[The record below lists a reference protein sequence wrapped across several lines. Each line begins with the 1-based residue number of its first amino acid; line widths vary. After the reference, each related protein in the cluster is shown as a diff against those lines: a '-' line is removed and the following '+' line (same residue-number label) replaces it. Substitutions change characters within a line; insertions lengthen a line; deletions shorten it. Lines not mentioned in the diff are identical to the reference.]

1 MTVTSSHDTTA
12 PRTPNIA
19 KGVLLR
25 AAAFSFTVSLILGVT
40 GLWQQVMPWLLI
52 LIIFYYA
59 GPLMSWDMRHKLLP
73 NAYTYPLA
81 GAQAG
86 VAGGRGVSG
95 LAAGL
100 LVTDPILSLTGA
112 GTEGAATHGALMLII
127 ALAITGLLFAFA
139 LFAPVGLGDVKLLAG
154 LSLATGYY
162 GFEAAF
168 CSLFLGHVLALPV
181 ALVAYRRGEKTVP
194 MGPFLITG
202 ALLVLLFMP
211 VRPLFF

>member
-81 GAQAG
+81 VAQF
-86 VAGGRGVSG
+86 G

-100 LVTDPILSLTGA
+100 LVTDPILNLTGSP
-112 GTEGAATHGALMLII
+112 TTGAATHGAIMLITT
-127 ALAITGLLFAFA
+127 LAITGVLFALA
-139 LFAPVGLGDVKLLAG
+139 LFAPIGLGDVKLLAG
-154 LSLATGYY
+154 LSAATAYH

-168 CSLFLGHVLALPV
+168 ISLFLGHVLALPV
-181 ALVAYRRGEKTVP
+181 ALIAHRKGEKTVP

-211 VRPLFF
+211 VRTLFF

>member
-1 MTVTSSHDTTA
+1 MTNSHDTTA

-25 AAAFSFTVSLILGVT
+25 AAAISFAVSLILGVT
-40 GLWQQVMPWLLI
+40 GLWQQVMSWLLI
-52 LIIFYYA
+52 LTIFYYA
-59 GPLMSWDMRHKLLP
+59 GPLMSWDMKHKLLP

-81 GAQAG
+81 VAQT
-86 VAGGRGVSG
+86 G

-112 GTEGAATHGALMLII
+112 ATTGAATHGAVMLIT
-127 ALAITGLLFAFA
+127 ALAITGVLFVLA
-139 LFAPVGLGDVKLLAG
+139 LFAPIGLGDVKLLAG
-154 LSLATGYY
+154 LSLATAYY

-168 CSLFLGHVLALPV
+168 ISLFLGHVLALPV
-181 ALVAYRRGEKTVP
+181 AIIAHRKGEKTVP

-211 VRPLFF
+211 VRTLFF

>member
-1 MTVTSSHDTTA
+1 MTVTNSHDTTA

-25 AAAFSFTVSLILGVT
+25 AAAISFAVSLILGVT
-40 GLWQQVMPWLLI
+40 GLWQQVMSWLLI
-52 LIIFYYA
+52 LTIFYYA
-59 GPLMSWDMRHKLLP
+59 GPLMSWDMKHKLLP

-81 GAQAG
+81 VAQT
-86 VAGGRGVSG
+86 G

-100 LVTDPILSLTGA
+100 LVTDPILSLTGTA
-112 GTEGAATHGALMLII
+112 TTGAATHGAVMLITALAI
-127 ALAITGLLFAFA
+127 TALAITGV
-139 LFAPVGLGDVKLLAG
+139 LFAPIGLGDVKLLAG
-154 LSLATGYY
+154 LSLATAYY

-168 CSLFLGHVLALPV
+168 ISLFLGHVLALPV
-181 ALVAYRRGEKTVP
+181 ALVAHRRGEKTVP

-211 VRPLFF
+211 VRALFF

>member
-1 MTVTSSHDTTA
+1 MTVTSSHDTAT

-25 AAAFSFTVSLILGVT
+25 AAAVSFTASLILGVT

-52 LIIFYYA
+52 LTIFYFA
-59 GPLMSWDMRHKLLP
+59 GPLMSWDMKHKLLP

-81 GAQAG
+81 VAQF
-86 VAGGRGVSG
+86 G

-100 LVTDPILSLTGA
+100 LVTDPILSLTGSP
-112 GTEGAATHGALMLII
+112 TMGAATHGAIMLIT
-127 ALAITGLLFAFA
+127 ALAITSVLFALA
-139 LFAPVGLGDVKLLAG
+139 LFAPIGLGDVKLLAG
-154 LSLATGYY
+154 LTLATGYY
-162 GFEAAF
+162 GPGAGIISF
-168 CSLFLGHVLALPV
+168 FLGHVLALPV
-181 ALVAYRRGEKTVP
+181 AIITHRRGEKTVP

-211 VRPLFF
+211 VRSLFF

>member
-1 MTVTSSHDTTA
+1 MTLTSSHGTT

-25 AAAFSFTVSLILGVT
+25 AAVVSFTASLILGVT

-81 GAQAG
+81 VAQA
-86 VAGGRGVSG
+86 G

-100 LVTDPILSLTGA
+100 LVTDPILNLTGSP
-112 GTEGAATHGALMLII
+112 TTGATTHGAIMLITT
-127 ALAITGLLFAFA
+127 LAITSVLFALA
-139 LFAPVGLGDVKLLAG
+139 LFAPIGLGDVKLLTG

-168 CSLFLGHVLALPV
+168 CSLFLGPVLALPV
-181 ALVAYRRGEKTVP
+181 ALIAHRKGEKTVP

-211 VRPLFF
+211 VRTLFF

>member
-1 MTVTSSHDTTA
+1 MTVTSSHGTA
-12 PRTPNIA
+12 TPRTPNIA

-81 GAQAG
+81 VAQF
-86 VAGGRGVSG
+86 G

-100 LVTDPILSLTGA
+100 LVTDPILNLTGSP
-112 GTEGAATHGALMLII
+112 TTGAATHGAIMLITT
-127 ALAITGLLFAFA
+127 LAITGVLFALA

-154 LSLATGYY
+154 LSAATAYY

-168 CSLFLGHVLALPV
+168 ISLFLGHVLALPV
-181 ALVAYRRGEKTVP
+181 AYNAHRKGEKTVP

-211 VRPLFF
+211 VRTLFF

>member
-1 MTVTSSHDTTA
+1 MTLTSSHGTAA
-12 PRTPNIA
+12 PRTPPIV
-19 KGVLLR
+19 KGVLYR

-40 GLWQQVMPWLLI
+40 GFWQQVMPWLLI

-73 NAYTYPLA
+73 NAYTVPLA
-81 GAQAG
+81 VALAG
-86 VAGGRGVSG
+86 LS
-95 LAAGL
+95 AGL
-100 LVTDPILSLTGA
+100 LVTDPILNLTGSP
-112 GTEGAATHGALMLII
+112 TTGAATHGALMLII
-127 ALAITGLLFAFA
+127 ALAITGCFFAFA

-168 CSLFLGHVLALPV
+168 CSLFLGHFLALPV
-181 ALVAYRRGEKTVP
+181 AYIARRKGEKTVP

>member
-1 MTVTSSHDTTA
+1 MTVTSSHGTA
-12 PRTPNIA
+12 TPRTPNIA

-25 AAAFSFTVSLILGVT
+25 AAAVSFTASLILGVT

-52 LIIFYYA
+52 LTIFYYA
-59 GPLMSWDMRHKLLP
+59 GPLMSWDMKHKLLP

-81 GAQAG
+81 VAQG
-86 VAGGRGVSG
+86 G

-100 LVTDPILSLTGA
+100 LVTDPILNLTGSP
-112 GTEGAATHGALMLII
+112 TTGAATHGALMLII
-127 ALAITGLLFAFA
+127 ALAITGCFFAFA

-168 CSLFLGHVLALPV
+168 CSLFLGHFLALPV
-181 ALVAYRRGEKTVP
+181 AYIARRKGEKTVP

-211 VRPLFF
+211 VRSLFF

>member
-1 MTVTSSHDTTA
+1 MTVTSSHGTT

-25 AAAFSFTVSLILGVT
+25 AAAFSFTASLILGVT

-52 LIIFYYA
+52 LTIFYYA

-81 GAQAG
+81 VAQA
-86 VAGGRGVSG
+86 G

-100 LVTDPILSLTGA
+100 LVTDPILNLTGSP
-112 GTEGAATHGALMLII
+112 TTGATTHGALMLII
-127 ALAITGLLFAFA
+127 ALAITGCFFAFA

-168 CSLFLGHVLALPV
+168 CSLFLGHFLALPV
-181 ALVAYRRGEKTVP
+181 AYIARRKGEKTVP

>member
-1 MTVTSSHDTTA
+1 MTVTNSHDTTA

-25 AAAFSFTVSLILGVT
+25 AAAISFAVSLILGVT
-40 GLWQQVMPWLLI
+40 GLWQQVMSWLLI
-52 LIIFYYA
+52 LTIFYYA
-59 GPLMSWDMRHKLLP
+59 GPLMSWDMKHKLLP

-81 GAQAG
+81 VAQT
-86 VAGGRGVSG
+86 G

-100 LVTDPILSLTGA
+100 LVTDPILSLTGTA
-112 GTEGAATHGALMLII
+112 TTGAATHGAVMLIA
-127 ALAITGLLFAFA
+127 ALVITGVLFALA

-154 LSLATGYY
+154 LSAATGFY

-168 CSLFLGHVLALPV
+168 ISLFLGHVLALPV
-181 ALVAYRRGEKTVP
+181 ALVAHRRGEKTVP

-211 VRPLFF
+211 VRALFF

>member
-25 AAAFSFTVSLILGVT
+25 AAVSFTVSLILGVT

-81 GAQAG
+81 VAQG
-86 VAGGRGVSG
+86 G

-100 LVTDPILSLTGA
+100 LVTDPILNLTGSP
-112 GTEGAATHGALMLII
+112 TTGAATHGALMLII
-127 ALAITGLLFAFA
+127 ALAITGCFFAFA

-168 CSLFLGHVLALPV
+168 CSLFLGHFLALPI
-181 ALVAYRRGEKTVP
+181 AYIARRKGEKTVP

-211 VRPLFF
+211 VRSLFF

>member
-1 MTVTSSHDTTA
+1 MTVTSSHGTA
-12 PRTPNIA
+12 TPRTPNIA
-19 KGVLLR
+19 KGMLLR
-25 AAAFSFTVSLILGVT
+25 AAAVSFTASLILGVT

-52 LIIFYYA
+52 LTIFYYA

-81 GAQAG
+81 VAQA
-86 VAGGRGVSG
+86 G

-100 LVTDPILSLTGA
+100 LVTDPILNLTGSP
-112 GTEGAATHGALMLII
+112 TTGATTHGAIMLIT
-127 ALAITGLLFAFA
+127 ALAITSVLFALA
-139 LFAPVGLGDVKLLAG
+139 LFAPIGLGDVKLLAG
-154 LSLATGYY
+154 LSAATAYY

-168 CSLFLGHVLALPV
+168 ISLFLGHVLALPV
-181 ALVAYRRGEKTVP
+181 AYIAHRRGEKTVP

-211 VRPLFF
+211 VRTLFF

>member
-1 MTVTSSHDTTA
+1 MTVTSSHDTAT

-25 AAAFSFTVSLILGVT
+25 ATAVSFTVSLILGVT

-52 LIIFYYA
+52 LTIFYFA
-59 GPLMSWDMRHKLLP
+59 GPLMSWDMKHKLLP

-81 GAQAG
+81 VAQA
-86 VAGGRGVSG
+86 G

-100 LVTDPILSLTGA
+100 LVTDPILNLTGSP
-112 GTEGAATHGALMLII
+112 TTGAATHGALMLII
-127 ALAITGLLFAFA
+127 ALAITGCFFAFA
-139 LFAPVGLGDVKLLAG
+139 LCAPVGLGDVKLLAG
-154 LSLATGYY
+154 LSAATAYY

-168 CSLFLGHVLALPV
+168 ISLFLGHFLALPV
-181 ALVAYRRGEKTVP
+181 AYIARRKGEKTVP

-211 VRPLFF
+211 VRTLFF

>member
-1 MTVTSSHDTTA
+1 MTVTNSHDTTA

-25 AAAFSFTVSLILGVT
+25 AAAMSFAVSLILGVT

-52 LIIFYYA
+52 LTIFYYA
-59 GPLMSWDMRHKLLP
+59 GPLMSWDMKHKLLP

-81 GAQAG
+81 VAQG
-86 VAGGRGVSG
+86 G

-112 GTEGAATHGALMLII
+112 ATTGAATHGAVMLIT
-127 ALAITGLLFAFA
+127 ALAITGVLFVLA
-139 LFAPVGLGDVKLLAG
+139 LFAPIGLGDVKLLAG
-154 LSLATGYY
+154 LSAATAYY

-168 CSLFLGHVLALPV
+168 ISLFLGHFLALPV
-181 ALVAYRRGEKTVP
+181 ALVAHRKGEKTVP

-211 VRPLFF
+211 VRSLFF

>member
-1 MTVTSSHDTTA
+1 
-12 PRTPNIA
+12 
-19 KGVLLR
+19 
-25 AAAFSFTVSLILGVT
+25 
-40 GLWQQVMPWLLI
+40 
-52 LIIFYYA
+52 
-59 GPLMSWDMRHKLLP
+59 
-73 NAYTYPLA
+73 
-81 GAQAG
+81 
-86 VAGGRGVSG
+86 
-95 LAAGL
+95 
-100 LVTDPILSLTGA
+100 
-112 GTEGAATHGALMLII
+112 MLII

>member
-25 AAAFSFTVSLILGVT
+25 AAAISFVVSLILGVT

-52 LIIFYYA
+52 LTIFYYA

-81 GAQAG
+81 VAQAG
-86 VAGGRGVSG
+86 
-95 LAAGL
+95 LATGL
-100 LVTDPILSLTGA
+100 LVTDPILNLTGA
-112 GTEGAATHGALMLII
+112 ATTGAAPHGATMLITTGI
-127 ALAITGLLFAFA
+127 ITGILFIIA
-139 LFAPVGLGDVKLLAG
+139 LFAPLGLGDVKLLAG
-154 LSLATGYY
+154 LTAATAYY

-168 CSLFLGHVLALPV
+168 ISLFLGHILALPV
-181 ALVAYRRGEKTVP
+181 AFIAHRKGEKTIP
-194 MGPFLITG
+194 MGPFLIT
-202 ALLVLLFMP
+202 AAILVLLFMP
-211 VRPLFF
+211 VRTLFF

>member
-25 AAAFSFTVSLILGVT
+25 AGSISFTVSLILGVT
-40 GLWQQVMPWLLI
+40 GLWPQVMPWLLI

-81 GAQAG
+81 VAQF
-86 VAGGRGVSG
+86 G

-100 LVTDPILSLTGA
+100 LVTDPILNLTGSP
-112 GTEGAATHGALMLII
+112 TTGAAPHGAIMLITT
-127 ALAITGLLFAFA
+127 LAITGVLFALA

-154 LSLATGYY
+154 LSAATAYY

-168 CSLFLGHVLALPV
+168 ISLFLGHVLALPV
-181 ALVAYRRGEKTVP
+181 AYNAHRKGEKTVP

-211 VRPLFF
+211 VRTLFF

>member
-25 AAAFSFTVSLILGVT
+25 AATFSFTVSLILGVT

-81 GAQAG
+81 VAQA
-86 VAGGRGVSG
+86 G

-162 GFEAAF
+162 GFAAAF

>member
-25 AAAFSFTVSLILGVT
+25 AAAISFTVSLILGVT

-52 LIIFYYA
+52 ITIFYYA
-59 GPLMSWDMRHKLLP
+59 GPLMSWDMKHKLLP

-81 GAQAG
+81 FAQA
-86 VAGGRGVSG
+86 G

-100 LVTDPILSLTGA
+100 LVTDPILNLTGTA
-112 GTEGAATHGALMLII
+112 TTGAATHGAVMLIA
-127 ALAITGLLFAFA
+127 ALAITGVLFALA
-139 LFAPVGLGDVKLLAG
+139 LFAPIGLGDVKLLAG
-154 LSLATGYY
+154 LSAATAYY
-162 GFEAAF
+162 GPEAAF
-168 CSLFLGHVLALPV
+168 IFLFLGHVLALPV
-181 ALVAYRRGEKTVP
+181 AYIAHRRGEKTVP

-211 VRPLFF
+211 VRTLFF

>member
-1 MTVTSSHDTTA
+1 MTVTSSHGTT

-25 AAAFSFTVSLILGVT
+25 AAAFSFTASLILGVT

-52 LIIFYYA
+52 LTIFYYA

-81 GAQAG
+81 VAQA
-86 VAGGRGVSG
+86 G

-100 LVTDPILSLTGA
+100 LVTDPILNLTGSP
-112 GTEGAATHGALMLII
+112 TTGAATHGALMLII
-127 ALAITGLLFAFA
+127 ALAITGCFFAFA

-168 CSLFLGHVLALPV
+168 CSLFLGHFLALPV
-181 ALVAYRRGEKTVP
+181 AYIARRKGEKTVP

>member
-25 AAAFSFTVSLILGVT
+25 AAAVSFTASLILGVT

-52 LIIFYYA
+52 LTIFYFA
-59 GPLMSWDMRHKLLP
+59 GPLMSWDMKHKLLP

-81 GAQAG
+81 VAQ
-86 VAGGRGVSG
+86 VV

-100 LVTDPILSLTGA
+100 LVTDPILNLTGSP
-112 GTEGAATHGALMLII
+112 TTGATTHGAIMLIT
-127 ALAITGLLFAFA
+127 ALAITSVLFALA
-139 LFAPVGLGDVKLLAG
+139 LFAPIGLGDVKLLAG
-154 LSLATGYY
+154 LSAATAYY

-168 CSLFLGHVLALPV
+168 ISLFLGHVLALPV
-181 ALVAYRRGEKTVP
+181 AYIAHRRGEKTVP

-211 VRPLFF
+211 VRTLFF

>member
-1 MTVTSSHDTTA
+1 MTVTSSHDTTT

-25 AAAFSFTVSLILGVT
+25 AAAISFAVSLILGVT

-52 LIIFYYA
+52 LTIFYYA

-81 GAQAG
+81 VAQG
-86 VAGGRGVSG
+86 G

-100 LVTDPILSLTGA
+100 LVTDPILNLTGA
-112 GTEGAATHGALMLII
+112 ATEGAATHGALMLII

-139 LFAPVGLGDVKLLAG
+139 LFAPIGLGDVKLLAG

-168 CSLFLGHVLALPV
+168 ISLFLGHVLALP
-181 ALVAYRRGEKTVP
+181 AAYIARRKGEKTVP
-194 MGPFLITG
+194 MGPFFITG

>member
-1 MTVTSSHDTTA
+1 MTVTNSHDTTT

-25 AAAFSFTVSLILGVT
+25 AAAISFTVSLILGVA

-52 LIIFYYA
+52 LTIFYYA
-59 GPLMSWDMRHKLLP
+59 GPLMSWDMRYKLLP

-81 GAQAG
+81 VAQA
-86 VAGGRGVSG
+86 G

-112 GTEGAATHGALMLII
+112 ATTGAATHGAVMLIA
-127 ALAITGLLFAFA
+127 ALAITGMLFALA
-139 LFAPVGLGDVKLLAG
+139 LFAPIGLGDVKLLAG
-154 LSLATGYY
+154 LSAATGYY

-168 CSLFLGHVLALPV
+168 ISLFLGHVLALPV
-181 ALVAYRRGEKTVP
+181 AFIAHRKGEKTVP

-211 VRPLFF
+211 VRALFF

>member
-1 MTVTSSHDTTA
+1 MTVTNSHDTTA

-25 AAAFSFTVSLILGVT
+25 AAAISFTVSLILGVT

-52 LIIFYYA
+52 LTIFYYA
-59 GPLMSWDMRHKLLP
+59 GPLMSWDMKHKLLP

-81 GAQAG
+81 VAQA
-86 VAGGRGVSG
+86 G

-112 GTEGAATHGALMLII
+112 AATGAPTHGAVMLITT
-127 ALAITGLLFAFA
+127 LVITGVLFALA

-154 LSLATGYY
+154 LSAATGFY

-168 CSLFLGHVLALPV
+168 ISLFLGHVLALPV
-181 ALVAYRRGEKTVP
+181 AFIAHRRGEKTVP

-211 VRPLFF
+211 VRSLFF

>member
-1 MTVTSSHDTTA
+1 MTVTNSHDTTA

-25 AAAFSFTVSLILGVT
+25 AAAISFAVSLILGVT
-40 GLWQQVMPWLLI
+40 GLWQQVMSWLLI
-52 LIIFYYA
+52 LTIFYYA
-59 GPLMSWDMRHKLLP
+59 GPLMSWDMKHKLLP

-81 GAQAG
+81 VAQT
-86 VAGGRGVSG
+86 G

-100 LVTDPILSLTGA
+100 LVTDPILSLTGTA
-112 GTEGAATHGALMLII
+112 TTGAATHGAVMLIT
-127 ALAITGLLFAFA
+127 ALAITGVLFVLA
-139 LFAPVGLGDVKLLAG
+139 LFAPIGLGDVKLLAG
-154 LSLATGYY
+154 LSLATAYY

-168 CSLFLGHVLALPV
+168 ISLFLGHVLALPV
-181 ALVAYRRGEKTVP
+181 ALVAHRRGEKTVP

-211 VRPLFF
+211 VRALFF